1 MKWPC
6 CIFAAKMSLIP
17 FRANTMRFFFN
28 QIGLIAIFLVAS
40 LTAMS
45 QEATQEVIS
54 TTHAITIPLSQKN
67 RTNEI
72 LLPERGDSKEKVAS
86 TFGEPKSKQKPS
98 GTPPISRWYYSS
110 FTVYFEYNHVI
121 HSTVKH

>member
-17 FRANTMRFFFN
+17 FRANTMRLFFN
-28 QIGLIAIFLVAS
+28 QIGLTAVFLLTYYTAIA
-40 LTAMS
+40 

-54 TTHAITIPLSQKN
+54 TTHAITIPLAQKN
-67 RTNEI
+67 QANEI
-72 LLPERGDSKEKVAS
+72 LLPERGDSKEKVAA
-86 TFGEPKSKQKPS
+86 TFGDPESKQKPS
-98 GTPPISRWYYSS
+98 GTPPISRWHYST